1 MLGRTRVYR
10 RVRNKIRCLQIE
22 KVLFYVPILKTLEV
36 QFQSRAILKMVFS
49 ESNKDEDRGF
59 LQDFNDGLFVQSH
72 PLFSTDD
79 CALKLLIYYDDAS
92 VANPMTNKIYQL
104 GLFYYQLANIKS
116 VYRAKLNSIYLFA
129 ICKKEYM
136 REFGLNEVLKPLVED
151 LKELGGEQGCPF
163 TIAGG
168 TVYLRGAILAVIA
181 DTPSSQGVGRFK
193 ESVGGAR
200 RKCRHCM
207 TSWEQMLEHFLEED
221 FILRDSTSHEQRV
234 SLIEDAGSNYLRK
247 FFSKNYGITSRAKIS
262 EAPYFDITKQL
273 PQDIMH
279 IFLEGILCYEMKFFF
294 QHFFRN
300 SHFTP
305 HDLNHAVNNFDYGYS
320 ELKDKPAPIK
330 EVDLDLKSNS
340 NFGPKCKPNVVIF
353 LNSTPAFGW
362 QSRPQ

>member
-10 RVRNKIRCLQIE
+10 RVRNKIRCLQFE
-22 KVLFYVPILKTLEV
+22 KVFFYVPILKTLEV

-49 ESNKDEDRGF
+49 ESDKDEDRGF

-72 PLFSTDD
+72 LLFSTDD

-104 GLFYYQLANIKS
+104 GLFYYQLASIKS

-129 ICKKEYM
+129 ICKKEYT

-181 DTPSSQGVGRFK
+181 DTPASQGVGRFK

-221 FILRDSTSHEQRV
+221 FILRDSTSDEQRV

-247 FFSKNYGITSRAKIS
+247 FFSKNYGITGRAKIS

-279 IFLEGILCYEMKFFF
+279 IFLEGILC
-294 QHFFRN
+294 
-300 SHFTP
+300 
-305 HDLNHAVNNFDYGYS
+305 
-320 ELKDKPAPIK
+320 
-330 EVDLDLKSNS
+330 
-340 NFGPKCKPNVVIF
+340 
-353 LNSTPAFGW
+353 
-362 QSRPQ
+362 